1 MALINLGSR
10 LAQPLAGNTVVD

>member
-10 LAQPLAGNTVVD
+10 LAQPLAGNTGVE